1 MTKEIPHSLI
11 IRFQDD
17 TRALAA
23 LLGLGSWEFLFH
35 TQLAEV
41 EDFFARVNYVA
52 GVSTAYIELGR
63 PFLACSTD
71 RRLTTIIHE
80 CLHLHF
86 CPMKFSIKEVLKQN
100 TSPQVAKLARAEYR
114 RQEEY
119 IVDNLARSIEEIL
132 VQAKLNEPVVQNLL
146 IDFDNLIAWSNGEYQ
161 EPSKGPKKTRK
172 PSKDSAKLRL
182 AGF

>member
-1 MTKEIPHSLI
+1 MTKEIPYSLI
-11 IRFQDD
+11 SRFQDD
-17 TRALAA
+17 TKALAA

-35 TQLAEV
+35 AQLAET

-119 IVDNLARSIEEIL
+119 IVDNLARPIEEIL

-146 IDFDNLIAWSNGEYQ
+146 IDFDDLIAWSNGEYQ
-161 EPSKGPKKTRK
+161 EPKKTRK
-172 PSKDSAKLRL
+172 SPKDSAKLRL